1 MKKLICAVLALVL
14 IFALA
19 ACGSSSQSSAP
30 ASSGTSTPAPA
41 ASSSSSSGSASSAP
55 EKVYE
60 LKWGH
65 TAADNYPYDV
75 AADKVAEIVEERT
88 NGAVKITVYPSN
100 QLGNQAQMTESLIT
114 GVIDIVN
121 TSSSVLS
128 AYSDAVQ
135 VLDFPFLFANR
146 EHAYRVLD
154 DPEITSVIFEGC
166 EDAIGPMVSI
176 WENGVRDLFATDRPI
191 YTPSDCKGM
200 KMRVMES
207 KPYIRMAECLG
218 ASATPM
224 AYSELYTALSQ
235 GTVDAA
241 DNPVPG
247 YYNDGFYEVSKYLT
261 LSEHSYSISAVIV
274 SPKLKDKIGEENYQ
288 ILWDTINEY
297 KDWEREFT
305 QSEEARLIEKVESL
319 GCTVIRLS
327 DEEKQAFADAC
338 APIWGEFSDAVPQS
352 LIDAIQAKK

>member
-1 MKKLICAVLALVL
+1 MKKTISILLVLMLVLASLVG
-14 IFALA
+14 
-19 ACGSSSQSSAP
+19 CGSKTAE
-30 ASSGTSTPAPA
+30 TPATPA
-41 ASSSSSSGSASSAP
+41 ASAPSASTETPAAP
-55 EKVYE
+55 AEVFE

-75 AADKVAEIVEERT
+75 AADKVAEVVKERT
-88 NGAVKITVYPSN
+88 NGAVQITVYPSN
-100 QLGNQAQMTESLIT
+100 QLGNQSEMTESLIT

-121 TSSSVLS
+121 SSSSVLS

-154 DPEITSVIFEGC
+154 DPAITDVIFAGC
-166 EDAIGPMVSI
+166 EEAVGPIISI
-176 WENGVRDLFATDRPI
+176 WENGVRDLFAVDKPI
-191 YTPSDCKGM
+191 VTPADCVGM

-218 ASATPM
+218 ANATPM

-247 YYNDGFYEVSKYLT
+247 YYNDGFYECAKYFT
-261 LSEHSYSISAVIV
+261 VSEHSYSISAVMV
-274 SPKLKDKIGEENYQ
+274 SPKLKDKIGEENYK
-288 ILWDTINEY
+288 ILCDTIEEY

-305 QSEEARLIEKVESL
+305 QSEEARLLEVVEQE
-319 GCTVIRLS
+319 GCTITRL
-327 DEEKQAFADAC
+327 DDAQKQAFADAC
-338 APIWGEFSDAVPQS
+338 APIWDEFADVVPAE
-352 LIDAIQAKK
+352 LIEAILAKK